1 MTAVLD
7 FSAIAA
13 LIETPRTKSRH
24 GVPQLPPLG
33 CRSAGRPLGLPES
46 RSPLRGL
53 ATTLSRAKQD
63 VVDSTAFPIHRFG
76 RRISLEEIGK
86 ILPRVFERRAAQQDA
101 GLSEFLAAVWGRVAG
116 TAVAAHS
123 RPVALTG
130 GALTLAVSSAAWAV
144 ALRKMSEE
152 LRAAVNGYLGRAA
165 VRKLRIVVSA
175 GSSMAEAS
183 APNARSYEVR
193 DETVARLERTLAS
206 ISLFPKG

>member
-1 MTAVLD
+1 M
-7 FSAIAA
+7 
-13 LIETPRTKSRH
+13 
-24 GVPQLPPLG
+24 
-33 CRSAGRPLGLPES
+33 
-46 RSPLRGL
+46 
-53 ATTLSRAKQD
+53 
-63 VVDSTAFPIHRFG
+63 
-76 RRISLEEIGK
+76 EEIGK

-175 GSSMAEAS
+175 RLPAAEAGVS
-183 APNARSYEVR
+183 TGTFYEVR
-193 DETVARLERTLAS
+193 DETVGGLERKLARGPG
-206 ISLFPKG
+206 FPKG